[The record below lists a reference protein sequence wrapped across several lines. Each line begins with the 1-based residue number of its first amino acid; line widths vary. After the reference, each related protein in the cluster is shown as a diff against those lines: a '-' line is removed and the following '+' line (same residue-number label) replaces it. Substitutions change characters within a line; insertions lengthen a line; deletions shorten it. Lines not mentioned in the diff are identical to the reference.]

1 MSAEVPLSKRLA
13 SGSAVVAMPS
23 PGGVARSVPA
33 RRLAKVT
40 RFDPRLLDRV
50 RVCERIGELVGG
62 GLSLACAIE
71 ELRGRDASLP
81 SAGTLRRQH
90 AAWIAGGAAA
100 LMDRRSGRQRKPYGW
115 EVGAVELFNSPTR
128 PAMATVAYWLRGE
141 GYLDATNSRVR
152 RYLESLPAT
161 VAGENSPKRA
171 GWHYY
176 TQNIGPYARRDRRV
190 IDVGLIYE
198 GDGHR
203 SDDYVRHP
211 ASGGH
216 YRPELTI
223 WIDIRS
229 TYVSGFGLSE
239 AESAVST
246 LYSLSNALRSEDHVP
261 AALHVDPGS
270 GFINKLLTGESLGWL
285 RRLGIDVI
293 TEKPG
298 NAKGKGLVEG
308 WFRWF
313 EERVGKR
320 FSSYCGHCRTDD
332 DIRRLEKSICEGKV
346 ALPSLVE
353 YAEAVKDYIA
363 AYNHTPQP
371 NLGCSPADL
380 WAELE
385 RNPVGIPDQALP
397 RPSEERVARRGTVE
411 FYNRVY
417 RAPELLLL
425 LDGRRV
431 EVEYDFSDDSRV
443 WINYGGQRVCEA
455 KLAERRPWAEESRI
469 ADLKAKSKRGKEKR
483 LLRGLREIEARAR
496 PVIDAEAQTYAAEL
510 MPPEESEPQ
519 GEDNFVDY
527 L

>member
-1 MSAEVPLSKRLA
+1 MSSSSPPRVMPMPQRVTALPA
-13 SGSAVVAMPS
+13 S
-23 PGGVARSVPA
+23 PA
-33 RRLAKVT
+33 SCRPQPKLV
-40 RFDPRLLDRV
+40 RFDPRVLERV
-50 RVCERIGELVGG
+50 RVCERIDELLEGG
-62 GLSLACAIE
+62 YSLSHAIGQ
-71 ELRGRDASLP
+71 LRGGDPSLP
-81 SAGTLRRQH
+81 SAYTLRRLH
-90 AAWIAGGAAA
+90 AAWTAGGAAA
-100 LMDRRSGRQRKPYGW
+100 LMDRRRGRQRKPYGW
-115 EVGAVELFNSPTR
+115 EARAIELYNSPTR
-128 PAMATVAYWLRGE
+128 PARATVAYWLRGE
-141 GYLDATNSRVR
+141 GYSDATNSRVR
-152 RYLESLPAT
+152 RYLESLPAA
-161 VAGENSPKRA
+161 VAGENSPRRA
-171 GWHYY
+171 GYHYY
-176 TQNIGPYARRDRRV
+176 TQNIGPYARRDRTV

-203 SDDYVRHP
+203 SDEYVRHP
-211 ASGGH
+211 ASGRH

-229 TYVSGFGLSE
+229 TYVTGFGLSE

-246 LYSLSNALRSEDHVP
+246 LYSLSNALRNEDHVP

-270 GFINKLLTGESLGWL
+270 GFINKLLTAESLGWL

-293 TEKPG
+293 TEEPG

-332 DIRRLEKSICEGKV
+332 DIRRLEKSIREGKV
-346 ALPSLVE
+346 SLPSLAE
-353 YAEAVKDYIA
+353 YAEAVKEYIA

-371 NLGCSPADL
+371 NLGCAPVDL
-380 WAELE
+380 WAGLD
-385 RNPVGIPDQALP
+385 RNPVGIPDEALP
-397 RPSEERVARRGTVE
+397 RPSEERVARRGSVE

-431 EVEYDFSDDSRV
+431 EVEYDLADDSRV
-443 WINYGGQRVCEA
+443 WINYGGQRVSEA

-469 ADLKAKSKRGKEKR
+469 ADLKTKRKRDQEKR

-496 PVIDAEAQTYAAEL
+496 PVIDAEAHTYAAEL
-510 MPPEESEPQ
+510 MAAADPDPE
-519 GEDNFVDY
+519 GEDDFVDY